1 MIEHTPRLRELTP
14 PQPCSLFRVG
24 RCHIISRIYTRRAHH
39 VENARSE
46 AEQQKHDHSPR
57 GNSKPSI
64 DEPADRC
71 TDKNAGHQFRR
82 QPKAPRHCRRIG
94 ARPLSGAVF
103 RPFARLRVSKLFA
116 ETFESRRERSVT
128 IRWLPAALPFA
139 RVAGHALRHSRKC
152 RKLSNASQDRRTIL
166 DRVSP
171 SQESAHCGKSLELK
185 SNQHAS
191 QPPNRRCAVTR
202 RVR

>member
-82 QPKAPRHCRRIG
+82 QPKAPRHGRGIG
-94 ARPLSGAVF
+94 TRPLSGAVF

-116 ETFESRRERSVT
+116 ETFKSRRERSVT
-128 IRWLPAALPFA
+128 IRWLPAAIPFA
-139 RVAGHALRHSRKC
+139 RVAGHAYDTR
-152 RKLSNASQDRRTIL
+152 
-166 DRVSP
+166 
-171 SQESAHCGKSLELK
+171 ESAGNFPMPLK
-185 SNQHAS
+185 IAG
-191 QPPNRRCAVTR
+191 PYWIGFR
-202 RVR
+202 RVKNRHIAVSRWN